1 MFALGL
7 SPRTN
12 PEKTKISE
20 HYRKMQEVIAAES
33 HQKMTRLTQRRHS
46 TCQKMNRL
54 DRKNSGKNTSGHTSG
69 FGSNRTLGL
78 KKQLDQIDTE
88 IHETVIQS
96 KENLGRIA
104 AEKEKQLRS
113 ISAAEIGSIEF
124 DSDEDYP
131 DLMALSLDAPRPT
144 QRISGV
150 SEKKRQNGL
159 KLSGLLDRIPRPEFR
174 TKKSKRSLSRS
185 KSAALGMD
193 KKKSASSLLSLSSF
207 DRPVSLTGLNEH
219 MTHSHATKDSSE
231 DGDVPVL
238 STYPIDDGA
247 TGIYSSTFNTDTAS
261 MTLAEKVKNREENLS
276 VLRDSV
282 LEEFEKFSEFCSEF
296 GEKCSG
302 TSRGSIVTDCSE
314 LEHGA
319 RITQGENLI

>member
-1 MFALGL
+1 
-7 SPRTN
+7 
-12 PEKTKISE
+12 
-20 HYRKMQEVIAAES
+20 
-33 HQKMTRLTQRRHS
+33 
-46 TCQKMNRL
+46 
-54 DRKNSGKNTSGHTSG
+54 
-69 FGSNRTLGL
+69 
-78 KKQLDQIDTE
+78 
-88 IHETVIQS
+88 
-96 KENLGRIA
+96 
-104 AEKEKQLRS
+104 
-113 ISAAEIGSIEF
+113 
-124 DSDEDYP
+124 
-131 DLMALSLDAPRPT
+131 MALSLDAPRQN
-144 QRISGV
+144 QRISRV
-150 SEKKRQNGL
+150 SGEKKRQNG
-159 KLSGLLDRIPRPEFR
+159 LSGLLDRIPRPEFR
-174 TKKSKRSLSRS
+174 NKKSKRSLSRS

-219 MTHSHATKDSSE
+219 MSHSHATKDSSE
-231 DGDVPVL
+231 DGDAPVL
-238 STYPIDDGA
+238 PTYAPIDDAA

-296 GEKCSG
+296 GEKFSG